1 MICVFI
7 CYPAFAFGGLGRG
20 LGMLSA
26 VCEFCFALI
35 FCAIVHGLIELFQ
48 QALALLEDLRVRK
61 TA

>member
-1 MICVFI
+1 
-7 CYPAFAFGGLGRG
+7 
-20 LGMLSA
+20 MLSA